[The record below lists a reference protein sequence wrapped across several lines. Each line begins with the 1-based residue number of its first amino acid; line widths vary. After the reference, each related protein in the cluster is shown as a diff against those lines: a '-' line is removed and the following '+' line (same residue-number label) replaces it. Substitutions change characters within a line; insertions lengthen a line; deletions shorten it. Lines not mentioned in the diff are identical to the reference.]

1 MESVAFN
8 FDLFFYLAL
17 GGGFLMAFSL
27 GANDVAN
34 SMASA
39 VGARAIT
46 VRQAVVIAGLLNF
59 AGAAFLGANVVS
71 TISKGIVNPEYIN
84 SVPVLAVGM
93 FSALLTAGLWVLIS
107 TLTGA
112 PVSSTHSVVGAILG
126 FGLIAA
132 GPQAVQWPVMVKI
145 ALSWILSPVLAAL
158 VAGAIYMVIKIT
170 ILDRKKMLRAA
181 RICVP
186 GWVFLTS
193 LLLALSFIFKTPFGR
208 SFHEGHPAAALTIVV
223 VVPLLFAFSA
233 WLITK
238 RLFPQDEG
246 TEKDVEQIYRTMQIG
261 TSSYV
266 ALSQGANDVANA
278 MGPVVALYILAR
290 YHLMPEDPAVPIW
303 ILALGGIGIAI
314 GVAALGYKVMATVGE
329 KITTLTN
336 TKGFSVDFSV
346 ATTILV
352 ASHMGIPVSSTTVAV
367 GSVAGVGA
375 TQGLGNVN
383 FRTLGKCFLF
393 WVLTVPIASLTSMGF
408 FLLLKAIFLQ
418 H

>member
-1 MESVAFN
+1 MEPVAFN

-46 VRQAVVIAGLLNF
+46 VKQAVIIAGLLNF
-59 AGAAFLGANVVS
+59 AGAAFLGASVVS

-84 SVPVLAVGM
+84 NVPVLAIGM

-112 PVSSTHSVVGAILG
+112 PVSSTHSIVGAILG

-132 GPQAVQWPVMVKI
+132 GPQAVQWGVMLKI
-145 ALSWILSPVLAAL
+145 ALSWIFSPILAAL
-158 VAGAIYMVIKIT
+158 VAGAIYMVIKVT

-186 GWVFLTS
+186 GWALLTAV
-193 LLLALSFIFKTPFGR
+193 LLALSFMYKTPFGKR
-208 SFHEGHPAAALTIVV
+208 FNEAHPEAALTIVILT
-223 VVPLLFAFSA
+223 PLVFALFSWVIA
-233 WLITK
+233 K
-238 RLFPQDEG
+238 RLFPEEEG
-246 TEKDVEQIYRTMQIG
+246 TTEDVERIYRTMQIG

-278 MGPVVALYILAR
+278 MGPVVALYVLAR
-290 YHLMPEDPAVPIW
+290 YHLMPEDPAVPMW
-303 ILALGGIGIAI
+303 ILAMGGIGIAI

-346 ATTILV
+346 ASTILF
-352 ASHMGIPVSSTTVAV
+352 ASHMGVPVSSTTVAV

-383 FRTLGKCFLF
+383 LRTLGKCFLF
-393 WVLTVPIASLTSMGF
+393 WVLTVPIAALTSMGF
-408 FLLLKAIFLQ
+408 FLLLKAVFL
-418 H
+418 